1 MRLTNLQTVRRIQLQ
16 VNNLI
21 HTAGVMVTWKKFKDK
36 TPGKPEYG
44 IGDVLNY
51 DIKPIRVIIM
61 TPQLPQTQ
69 REAGQIVE
77 GQIHALSIEHLT
89 NQDEIIWMDSK
100 YRVDSEVTPVVLGGV
115 VYYQYQLSRAN

>member
-1 MRLTNLQTVRRIQLQ
+1 MRLVSLQTVRRIQLQ
-16 VNNLI
+16 VKSLI
-21 HTAGVMVTWKKFKDK
+21 DTAGVVVTWKKFKDK

-51 DIKPIRVIIM
+51 DLKPIRVIIT

-77 GQIHALSIEHLT
+77 GQLHVLSVERLT
-89 NQDEIIWMDSK
+89 NQDEIIWDDFK

-115 VYYQYQLSRAN
+115 AYYQYQLSRAN